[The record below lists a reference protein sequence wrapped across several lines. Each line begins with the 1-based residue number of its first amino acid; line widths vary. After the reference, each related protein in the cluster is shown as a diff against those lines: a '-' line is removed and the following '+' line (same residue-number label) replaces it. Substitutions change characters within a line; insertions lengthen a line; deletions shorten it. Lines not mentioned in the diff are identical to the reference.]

1 MDPIGNLKLNIAS
14 RKHRLPGIFCFMS
27 DAELDSPLPFRN
39 LLPSNFH
46 TTLPRLLPPPYT
58 P

>member
-1 MDPIGNLKLNIAS
+1 MDPIGNLKLNIAR
-14 RKHRLPGIFCFMS
+14 RKYRLLGIFSFVS
-27 DAELDSPLPFRN
+27 DAELDSPLSFRN

-46 TTLPRLLPPPYT
+46 TTLPRLLLPPYT